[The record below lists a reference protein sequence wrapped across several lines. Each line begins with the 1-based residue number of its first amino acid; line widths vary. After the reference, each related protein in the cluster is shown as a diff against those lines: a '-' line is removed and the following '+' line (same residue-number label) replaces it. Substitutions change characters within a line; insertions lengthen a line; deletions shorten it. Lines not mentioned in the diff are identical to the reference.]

1 VKPPIRA
8 VIVDDEPLARQGLAA
23 HLADRGDVVVVASC
37 ADGFEA
43 LRAVRDHEPDLVFV
57 DVQMPEMTGFDLVRQ
72 IDADAMPAVVFVTAH
87 DEFALEAFEA
97 AAIDYVLKPL
107 EEDRIARAVERARRL
122 MDTPDG
128 TRDALRDLLHRV
140 RERAEPE
147 RHASRLKVRSGDH
160 IHFIRVDE
168 VEWFEAEGN
177 YVVLHHGGEE
187 ARIRSTL
194 TGLEEALDPDRFVR
208 VHRSVIVN
216 LDHLDEVQ
224 PWFSGDYLAIMKSG
238 EQIRVSRRYKD
249 QLLRD
254 VF

>member
-1 VKPPIRA
+1 MEPMRA

-23 HLADRGDVVVVASC
+23 HLADRGDVEVVASC

-43 LRAVRDHEPDLVFV
+43 LQAVRDHDPDLVFV
-57 DVQMPEMTGFDLVRQ
+57 DVQMPEMTGFDLVRRL
-72 IDADAMPAVVFVTAH
+72 DGEAMPAVVFVTAH
-87 DEFALEAFEA
+87 DEFALQAFEA

-107 EEDRIARAVERARRL
+107 EEERIARAVERARRL
-122 MDTPDG
+122 VETPG
-128 TRDALRDLLHRV
+128 GSRDALRELLRRV
-140 RERAEPE
+140 RERTAAG
-147 RHASRLKVRSGDH
+147 RHASRLKVRTGDH
-160 IHFIRVDE
+160 IHFIRVED
-168 VEWFEAEGN
+168 VEWFESEGN
-177 YVVLHHGGEE
+177 YVVLHQRDGE

-238 EQIRVSRRYKD
+238 RQIRVSRRYKD